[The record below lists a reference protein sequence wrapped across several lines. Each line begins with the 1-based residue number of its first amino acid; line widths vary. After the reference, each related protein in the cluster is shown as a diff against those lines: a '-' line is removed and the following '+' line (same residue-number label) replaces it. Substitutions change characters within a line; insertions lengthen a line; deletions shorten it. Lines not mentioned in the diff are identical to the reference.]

1 MGVNETQS
9 LYALFG
15 YLMIVMPELTKA
27 SLSQ

>member
-1 MGVNETQS
+1 MGVNESQA

-27 SLSQ
+27 CSSQ